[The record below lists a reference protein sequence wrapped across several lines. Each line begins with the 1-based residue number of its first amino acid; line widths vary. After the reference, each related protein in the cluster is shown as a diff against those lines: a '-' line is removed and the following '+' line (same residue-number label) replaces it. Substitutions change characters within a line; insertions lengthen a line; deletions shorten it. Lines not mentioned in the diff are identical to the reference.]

1 VNIVG
6 TWAGNSAPEGDAE
19 SLDKIRLSGAEI
31 ILIAY
36 GMVKQDWWV
45 ARNLITSGA
54 SVAIGIGGVLDYKA
68 GRVPLAP
75 SWMRRA
81 GFEWLYRLYKEP
93 WRWRRQLVLP
103 RFVLAV
109 LKQRLNGEG

>member
-1 VNIVG
+1 
-6 TWAGNSAPEGDAE
+6 
-19 SLDKIRLSGAEI
+19 
-31 ILIAY
+31 
-36 GMVKQDWWV
+36 MVKQDWWI

-75 SWMRRA
+75 KWVRRA
-81 GFEWLYRLYKEP
+81 GLEWLYRLYKEP
-93 WRWRRQLVLP
+93 WRWRRQLALP

-109 LKQRLNGEG
+109 LKQATSREPRASSRK